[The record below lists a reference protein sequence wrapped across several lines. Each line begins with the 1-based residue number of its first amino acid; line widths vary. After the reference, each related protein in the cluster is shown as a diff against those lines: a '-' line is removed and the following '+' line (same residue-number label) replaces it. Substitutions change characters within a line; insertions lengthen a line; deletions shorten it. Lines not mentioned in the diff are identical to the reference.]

1 MIPEGHKFAYGAH
14 HEANTSP
21 PIILS
26 YENTIVWDLRE
37 LISSSLKTLEVEE
50 ENRIVMRM
58 ESEMV
63 GVIESWRLV
72 IERREMESGNELIR
86 KSMENVMIMKEN
98 ELLRRENGEFSRW
111 GGREMFFFFILFFM
125 FLYIIIYK

>member
-1 MIPEGHKFAYGAH
+1 MIPEGHEFAYGAH
-14 HEANTSP
+14 YEANTSP
-21 PIILS
+21 HPIILS

-63 GVIESWRLV
+63 RVIESWRLV
-72 IERREMESGNELIR
+72 IERSQGMN
-86 KSMENVMIMKEN
+86 
-98 ELLRRENGEFSRW
+98 
-111 GGREMFFFFILFFM
+111 
-125 FLYIIIYK
+125 